1 MLRAE
6 IEVDSLN
13 VVMDISEICN
23 EHNHMDP
30 QRSKCEDSVDKNRN
44 LIFCVCVFK
53 PLKPD
58 LAFTGAHTHM
68 AVFSVEG
75 VSEQPQTLYGKR
87 RELKMSGY
95 ITKSRVT

>member
-23 EHNHMDP
+23 EHSHTDP

-44 LIFCVCVFK
+44 LIFCVCVCLN
-53 PLKPD
+53 P
-58 LAFTGAHTHM
+58 
-68 AVFSVEG
+68 
-75 VSEQPQTLYGKR
+75 
-87 RELKMSGY
+87 
-95 ITKSRVT
+95 

>member
-1 MLRAE
+1 MLGLRRQKQKS
-6 IEVDSLN
+6 DFL
-13 VVMDISEICN
+13 
-23 EHNHMDP
+23 
-30 QRSKCEDSVDKNRN
+30 
-44 LIFCVCVFK
+44 CVCVFK

-75 VSEQPQTLYGKR
+75 VSEQPQTLYRKR